1 VNTRHDDDD
10 PRLSTGAYS
19 LDAVS
24 PDEAESFERAADASS
39 SLREETD
46 GLVETAALL
55 GLAATPVNPSER
67 LKAEL
72 MAKLSSTPQ
81 LPRVESARAVLDAQ
95 PQTDAQAQTDA
106 STPLAAPVPD
116 AQIASIADIAAPT
129 DPALPTRRAHSRA
142 RSRWF
147 AGPVGLVAGVAA
159 AAALFIGGG
168 VVGTAVSGGF
178 GTSTVTDVSASGLA
192 QITAAADSQRSTVP
206 VEGGGTATL
215 VWSNSLGRSAV
226 VVDGLA
232 QLPDDKV
239 YEAWY
244 IDADGAAPAGTFTAA
259 GDGTSWH
266 VLAGAMSPGDTI
278 GVTVEPAGGSQAP
291 TTDPILVGQTA

>member
-1 VNTRHDDDD
+1 VNDRHDDDD

-24 PDEAESFERAADASS
+24 RDEAEAFERATDASP

-46 GLVETAALL
+46 GLVETAGLL
-55 GLAATPVNPSER
+55 GLAAAPVTPSER
-67 LKAEL
+67 MKAEL
-72 MAKLSSTPQ
+72 MAKLATTAQ
-81 LPRVESARAVLDAQ
+81 LPREEPMAAPDAPTPVETMTPDA
-95 PQTDAQAQTDA
+95 T
-106 STPLAAPVPD
+106 TPVETPVPD
-116 AQIASIADIAAPT
+116 ARHASTA
-129 DPALPTRRAHSRA
+129 TRAESRA

-147 AGPVGLVAGVAA
+147 TRPGTLAAGIAA

-178 GTSTVTDVSASGLA
+178 APSTVTDVSAAGLA
-192 QITAAADSQRSTVP
+192 EITAADDSQRSTVP

-215 VWSNSLGRSAV
+215 VWSNTLGRSAV

-232 QLPDDKV
+232 PLPDGKV

-244 IDADGAAPAGTFTAA
+244 IDAEGAAPAGTFTAS

-266 VLAGAMSPGDTI
+266 VLAGAMSPGDAI
-278 GVTVEPAGGSQAP
+278 GVTVEPAGGSKAP
-291 TTDPILVGQTA
+291 TTDPIIVGQTA

>member
-1 VNTRHDDDD
+1 MNQRHDDDD

-24 PDEAESFERAADASS
+24 RDEAEAFERAADASD

-46 GLVETAALL
+46 GLVETAGLL
-55 GLAATPVNPSER
+55 GLAATPVAPSER
-67 LKAEL
+67 MKTEL
-72 MAKLSSTPQ
+72 MAKLATTAQ
-81 LPRVESARAVLDAQ
+81 LPREQPAQDATASVATPAQDATTPEATTPVETPAPA
-95 PQTDAQAQTDA
+95 AQAAT
-106 STPLAAPVPD
+106 TV
-116 AQIASIADIAAPT
+116 
-129 DPALPTRRAHSRA
+129 TRAELRAESRAHSR
-142 RSRWF
+142 WF
-147 AGPVGLVAGVAA
+147 TRPGTLVAGIAA

-192 QITAAADSQRSTVP
+192 EITAAGDSQRSTVP

-215 VWSNSLGRSAV
+215 VWSNTLGRSAV

-232 QLPDDKV
+232 TLPEGKV

-244 IDADGAAPAGTFTAA
+244 IDAEGAAPAGTFTAS
-259 GDGTSWH
+259 GEGTSWH

-278 GVTVEPAGGSQAP
+278 GVTVEPAGGSTAP
-291 TTDPILVGQTA
+291 TTDPIIVAQTA